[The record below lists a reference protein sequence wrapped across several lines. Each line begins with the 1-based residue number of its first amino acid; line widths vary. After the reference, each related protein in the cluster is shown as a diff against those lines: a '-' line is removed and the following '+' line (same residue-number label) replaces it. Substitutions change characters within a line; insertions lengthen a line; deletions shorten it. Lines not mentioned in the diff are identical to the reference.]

1 MTYMRVPG
9 IDREE
14 DRFKSEINVTNTKRA
29 DAEVDQKR
37 TQPPMARQPDSDKEG
52 TPLDK
57 VLAALDALNRRMD
70 KWEAARQAEREE
82 EREADTAGLLP
93 SENEREE
100 REIKPAEIK
109 PSENRSDSYG
119 SFRNYPPRREY
130 DTEEQFQLRN
140 FQAKAD
146 AVAQLFGERAPA
158 PVTGE
163 PLREYRERLLHPWQR
178 YSAYKG
184 ANLAKIG
191 DPKAFDAIEAQ
202 IYADASKASEDPD
215 APPGQL
221 RMITKVDEHGR
232 KINTWHGRGT
242 FIGMMKPASRKVLG
256 FTTKPELR

>member
-14 DRFKSEINVTNTKRA
+14 DRFKYEIDVTNTKRA

-37 TQPPMARQPDSDKEG
+37 TQPPMARQPDSEKEG

-109 PSENRSDSYG
+109 PPSRSDSYG
-119 SFRNYPPRREY
+119 DFRNYPRREY

-140 FQAKAD
+140 AQSRAD
-146 AVAQLFGERAPA
+146 AVAQLFGERAPQ

-191 DPKAFDAIEAQ
+191 DAKAFDAIEAQ

-221 RMITKVDEHGR
+221 RMITKIDEHGR
-232 KINTWHGRGT
+232 KINTFFGRGT
-242 FIGMMKPASRKVLG
+242 FISQLRMPSRRVASFNTQPAPR
-256 FTTKPELR
+256 